1 MKAFEKQLLKSIRQG
16 DIKSYE
22 FIFRLHYEP
31 LLSYSITITKSE
43 ADSEEVIQELFYKL
57 WRDRKKINIKHSIS
71 AYLYQSVFHNSLQI
85 IKRGKLTESYIQY
98 SLNQP
103 RQDIDPVEILK
114 YEELNRAFFE
124 LMEELPERQR
134 LIFKMNRIQGLKYKE
149 IADELSI
156 SLKTVESNIT
166 KALQY
171 FRENLR
177 DYTLN

>member
-22 FIFRLHYEP
+22 FLFRLHYEP

-43 ADSEEVIQELFYKL
+43 ADSEEVVQDLFYRIWK
-57 WRDRKKINIKHSIS
+57 DRKRLNIKHSIS

-85 IKRGKLTESYIQY
+85 VKRGKLNEKYVQY

-103 RQDIDPVEILK
+103 RQDIDPAEILK
-114 YEELNRAFFE
+114 YEELNRAFFQ
-124 LMEELPERQR
+124 LMEELPEKRK
-134 LIFKMNRIQGLKYKE
+134 LIFKMNRIQGLKYQE

-156 SLKTVESNIT
+156 SLKTVEKNMAL
-166 KALQY
+166 ALQY
-171 FRENLR
+171 FREHLA
-177 DYTLN
+177 DYTFN

>member
-1 MKAFEKQLLKSIRQG
+1 LKAFEKQLLKSIRQG

-22 FIFRLHYEP
+22 FLFRLHYEP

-43 ADSEEVIQELFYKL
+43 ADSEEVIEELFYKL
-57 WRDRKKINIKHSIS
+57 WKDRKKINIKHSIS

-85 IKRGKLTESYIQY
+85 IKRGKLTENYIQY

-103 RQDIDPVEILK
+103 RQDIDPLEILK

-171 FRENLR
+171 FRENLK

>member
-22 FIFRLHYEP
+22 FLFRLHYEP

-43 ADSEEVIQELFYKL
+43 ADSEEVIEELFYKL
-57 WRDRKKINIKHSIS
+57 WKDRKKINIKHSIS

-85 IKRGKLTESYIQY
+85 IKRGKLTENYIQY

-103 RQDIDPVEILK
+103 RQDIDPLEILK

>member
-1 MKAFEKQLLKSIRQG
+1 MKAFEKYLLKSIRQG

-22 FIFRLHYEP
+22 FLFRLHYEP

-57 WRDRKKINIKHSIS
+57 WKDRKKLNIKHSIS

-85 IKRGKLTESYIQY
+85 LKRGKLTENYIQY

-103 RQDIDPVEILK
+103 SQDIDPVEILK

-134 LIFKMNRIQGLKYKE
+134 QIFKMNRIQGLKYKE
-149 IADELSI
+149 IAEELSI

-171 FRENLR
+171 FRKNLK

>member
-22 FIFRLHYEP
+22 FLFRLHYEP

-43 ADSEEVIQELFYKL
+43 ADSEEVIEELFYKL
-57 WRDRKKINIKHSIS
+57 WKDRKKINIKHSIS

-85 IKRGKLTESYIQY
+85 IKRGKLTENYIQY

-103 RQDIDPVEILK
+103 RQDIDPLEILK

-171 FRENLR
+171 FRENLK